1 MTTPTIAQIT
11 ELLQSNISDADKTA
25 LELIKSLPT
34 NQQTEAMHQFQRLC
48 AQANTNQDGVAL
60 NKYARAM
67 FTSARISQDDIGKT
81 VAFYYAAVAEYHQQ
95 KYKECISRLDRTFQE
110 INRITDEQSQHL
122 LANTHYLY
130 AFTCFHLREYT
141 KAKQHADSA
150 LTLYQ
155 QQQNQTGM
163 TNANSLAQM
172 ISESEVGIPQAP
184 SDETR
189 AEWTQIH
196 TELQTAKEELQHIH
210 TQIAQHTEARNTLAQ
225 HEQQH
230 LARIQELQQHQ
241 HAIEHRIT
249 QLTHEYESHQQTHVA
264 KLAELDQRMH
274 AKQAEVDAYE
284 ATITRVRERARIWQM
299 AEHMPFWLALIKH
312 EMAQQRISAD
322 SLAFLQQL
330 YTLAPQEALATLVE
344 IEARTGKTPQQPYN
358 LDGLHGE
365 VRLFAATANARTLH
379 RTDNT
384 TAIGQLVDAWELFLK
399 ESK

>member
-1 MTTPTIAQIT
+1 MTHTTIAHIINI
-11 ELLQSNISDADKTA
+11 LQTSSDDLAAVEAIKT
-25 LELIKSLPT
+25 LPN
-34 NQQTEAMHQFQRLC
+34 NQQIEAITQFQKLC
-48 AQANTNQDGVAL
+48 AQANANKDGVML
-60 NKYARAM
+60 TKYARAL
-67 FTSARISQDDIGKT
+67 FTAARMSNNNLSRV
-81 VAFYYAAVAEYHQQ
+81 VALYYAAIAEFHQQ
-95 KYKECISRLDRTFQE
+95 NYSECINRLDRAILE
-110 INRITDEQSQHL
+110 VSRMSDEQSQSI
-122 LANTHYLY
+122 LANIHYLY
-130 AFTCFHLREYT
+130 AYTCFY
-141 KAKQHADSA
+141 QHNYSLARHHIGISSN
-150 LTLYQ
+150 LYQ
-155 QQQNQTGM
+155 QQRNQTGI
-163 TNANSLAQM
+163 ANTTGLAQM
-172 ISESEVGIPQAP
+172 ISESEAGAPQAP

-196 TELQTAKEELQHIH
+196 TELQIAKDELLHVH
-210 TQIAQHTEARNTLAQ
+210 TQITHYTEIRNTLAQ
-225 HEQQH
+225 QEQQH

-264 KLAELDQRMH
+264 KLAELDQRMQ

-344 IEARTGKTPQQPYN
+344 VEARTGKTPKQPYK

-384 TAIGQLVDAWELFLK
+384 TAIGQLVDAWDLFLK